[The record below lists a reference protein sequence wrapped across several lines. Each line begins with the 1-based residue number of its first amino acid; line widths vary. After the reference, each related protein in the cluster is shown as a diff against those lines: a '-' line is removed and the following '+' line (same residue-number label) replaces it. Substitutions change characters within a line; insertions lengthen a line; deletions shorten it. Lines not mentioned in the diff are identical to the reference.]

1 MTRIIKLDSLEILK
15 NTKDPVIIFSMNEE
29 SEALKFAC
37 DENGIKVAAFCDNEI
52 RKTKKSIVELI
63 LFIPDLPSKFPDANF
78 IMAHHTLED
87 GAEQLLDLGYKNFFS
102 PLELLQSLD
111 VDKYEYKVSK
121 TYMKKK

>member
-1 MTRIIKLDSLEILK
+1 MTRIIKLESLEILK

-52 RKTKKSIVELI
+52 RKTKKPHCGIDTI
-63 LFIPDLPSKFPDANF
+63 YTPDLPSKFPDANF

-87 GAEQLLDLGYKNFFS
+87 GAEQLLDLGYKNFFA
-102 PLELLQSLD
+102 LRIT
-111 VDKYEYKVSK
+111 SK
-121 TYMKKK
+121 FRRR